1 MTNLHEIVAARPFAL
16 EPGAGE
22 RIWFTNTEMT
32 IKATA
37 AATDGHL
44 CLIETYAPA
53 GHGPPMHVH
62 HDEHEAFYVLEGEVA
77 FVCGGEWLTGGSG
90 TYVFGPRG
98 VPHGFKVVGE
108 SAARILLLCAPGGF
122 EQFVLE
128 LGEPEPAPG
137 ASPSAPDM
145 GTLMAAAARFDIQIL
160 GPLPE

>member
-1 MTNLHEIVAARPFAL
+1 VIALDVMPLANSRNDSPFRFL
-16 EPGAGE
+16 GCPTTL
-22 RIWFTNTEMT
+22 R
-32 IKATA
+32 ATA
-37 AATDGHL
+37 ATTNGAFG
-44 CLIETYAPA
+44 LIENLM
-53 GHGPPMHVH
+53 PPGFASPYHVH
-62 HDEHEAFYVLEGEVA
+62 KNEDEAFYVLEGEVA

-137 ASPSAPDM
+137 ASPSAPDV